1 MAKPFQ
7 ISIKETIKEL
17 KAIQRKSGKL
27 ISDRIRVLIEIKNHE
42 SKGGI
47 SKRTL
52 SEKTGINHNSITKWR
67 KEYLKSGI
75 EGLLTHN
82 RIGFKKSVISADVH
96 EKLKEKLHDPQ
107 NGLRGYIE
115 LQEWVNKEFDL
126 NVKYITIL
134 KYVERHFGTKIKV
147 ARKSHVNKDEEAVE
161 EFKKTSIK

>member
-7 ISIKETIKEL
+7 ISIKETINEL

-42 SKGGI
+42 NNGGI

-67 KEYLKSGI
+67 KKYLEFGI

-115 LQEWVNKEFDL
+115 LQEWVNKEFAL
-126 NVKYITIL
+126 NIKYITIL
-134 KYVERHFGTKIKV
+134 KYVERHFATKIKV

-161 EFKKTSIK
+161 EFKKNSIK